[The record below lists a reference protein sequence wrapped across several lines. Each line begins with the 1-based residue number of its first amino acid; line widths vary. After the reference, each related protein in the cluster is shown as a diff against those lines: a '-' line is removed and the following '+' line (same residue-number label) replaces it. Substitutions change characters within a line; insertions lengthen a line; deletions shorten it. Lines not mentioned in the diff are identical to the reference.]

1 MKKFGLILA
10 VCLAFVGIYGAHADT
25 VGDATRAAIRRTSS
39 NSQTISSR
47 QNTNKPA
54 IVTTSRGNNVTATQ
68 TNQNVRGRG
77 TKTQNRTQNVTE
89 RTTGATARNTGN
101 VVSRAMAGSAASRTT
116 TPTTRTVAPKSTTRT
131 AKTTGTAT
139 SNSRAI
145 SRAATTGA
153 VTRDDILNRNYS
165 KCKTVFFDCMDE
177 FCANKDAQLKRCAC
191 SSRINEFD
199 SIKKQLD
206 KVEDK
211 MLDFNQRLLTVNMEK
226 EDAAALSV
234 ATEGETTYLSTKDNS
249 DSKKTLDAI
258 AKKLNTSFDTSN
270 FNNDLNVLSWSLDI
284 DAAFDDVDSLRG
296 ASTTTKTGTALY
308 SAALPVCR
316 QMAAEVCAESDI
328 SLAEGGYQALI
339 EQDCNAVS
347 KTYSAQTAQARSKVL
362 EGSALLDMSRLDV
375 YQKRNSDDI
384 LTCKKKMLDM
394 LTDSTVCG
402 EDLGNCLDITGQ
414 YINPSTGE
422 VFLTPKLSDL
432 GTLLTRPSDGATWTS
447 TGKNSA
453 FVAYLDSKKKFLEPA
468 TEHCQVIADDIWDAF
483 VEDALAQ
490 IKLAQDK
497 KLDDVRQSCTI
508 LTAQCL
514 SAATESIKEFDSRAL
529 STFGVTANKTANAL
543 CNDVIT
549 SCTALLN
556 TTNDGGDTWESGIT
570 GIQIETTYETLMQTC
585 RQVGR
590 ACIIQVCTS
599 TSGNFG
605 LCENISTSVNRKT
618 IINREAC
625 WNEVKEC
632 IANVADNDTDRYYI
646 LKNIITNHVKNGSTS
661 SKDSPTSSFS
671 FYKQMYG
678 SPYITQNND
687 NYANN
692 IEMCIAINQQTEDSA
707 YNNCIYDIC
716 TDDCR
721 DAGTPETLAKCWTCR
736 FAERI
741 WGNCEV
747 APNTDLNRSLIPDG
761 DTYKEKSQHNQIKS
775 VTDGEEQSLLYWFAV
790 NTGTETLVD
799 SCRDTSCPAGYH
811 ATGTNGICQK
821 DSDMCLAGPGFNNN
835 NETRTTCTGDDKIS
849 PIGTSSDYISCI
861 CCITRDS
868 AGNCCA
874 SGKTVRET
882 LGAPFDNTTVDFCVE
897 NENSLV
903 ITEPYTDNNNRW
915 HVLICDGGTISVNND
930 ILACSGT
937 LVDVWIST
945 SDEPYNPYNF
955 YYYSPTNPNFVI
967 NQIDTLVVENNAPLK
982 YTWLTNDIDNYGD
995 IPEFCSK
1002 TEGVTIGHCVDH
1014 QEGKTISNPLHWM
1027 VRYPSN

>member
-10 VCLAFVGIYGAHADT
+10 VCLAFIGIYGAHADDI
-25 VGDATRAAIRRTSS
+25 GDAARATIRRASS
-39 NSQTISSR
+39 NTPVTTSR
-47 QNTNKPA
+47 QKLNNSA
-54 IVTTSRGNNVTATQ
+54 VVTTSRGNT
-68 TNQNVRGRG
+68 TNTTHTTQNVRGRG
-77 TKTQNRTQNVTE
+77 TTTQNRVQNVTE

-101 VVSRAMAGSAASRTT
+101 VVSRAVAGSAASRTT
-116 TPTTRTVAPKSTTRT
+116 TPTTRTVTQSTTSRT
-131 AKTTGTAT
+131 AKATGTT
-139 SNSRAI
+139 KSNSRAV
-145 SRAATTGA
+145 SRAATNGT
-153 VTRDDILNRNYS
+153 VTRDDVLNRNYS

-199 SIKKQLD
+199 SIKKQLE

-211 MLDFNQRLLTVNMEK
+211 MLDFTQRLLTVNMEK

-234 ATEGETTYLSTKDNS
+234 ATEGETAYLSTKDNS

-284 DAAFDDVDSLRG
+284 DSAFDNVDSLRG

-362 EGSALLDMSRLDV
+362 EGGALLDMSRLDI

-402 EDLGNCLDITGQ
+402 ENLSKCLDTTGQ
-414 YINPSTGE
+414 YIDPSTGE
-422 VFLTPKLSDL
+422 VFLTPKLSNL
-432 GTLLTRPSDGATWTS
+432 GALLTRPDDGSTWSS
-447 TGKNSA
+447 TAKNSA
-453 FVAYLDSKKKFLEPA
+453 FVSYLDSKKKFLEPA
-468 TEHCQVIADDIWDAF
+468 TEHCQVIADDVWNSFI
-483 VEDALAQ
+483 EDALAQ

-497 KLDDVRQSCTI
+497 KLDEVRQSCTI

-514 SAATESIKEFDSRAL
+514 SDATESIKQFDSRAL
-529 STFGVTANKTANAL
+529 STFGVDADKTANAM
-543 CNDVIT
+543 CSDIIA

-556 TTNDGGDTWESGIT
+556 TTNNDGDGDTWESGIT
-570 GIQIETTYETLMQTC
+570 GTQIATTYETLMQTC
-585 RQVGR
+585 RQVGQ
-590 ACIIQVCTS
+590 ACIIQLCKS

-646 LKNIITNHVKNGSTS
+646 LKNIITNHVKNGSTLS
-661 SKDSPTSSFS
+661 EDSPTSGFS

-678 SPYITQNND
+678 SPYITQNNN

-692 IEMCIAINQQTEDSA
+692 RQMCIAINKQSENSEYSA

-716 TDDCR
+716 ADDCENASTDDK
-721 DAGTPETLAKCWTCR
+721 LAQCWTCR

-747 APNTDLNRSLIPDG
+747 APTTDLQTKFVQKTDAETHS
-761 DTYKEKSQHNQIKS
+761 TYTEEQSEHNYIKK
-775 VTDGEEQSLLYWFAV
+775 VTNDQDQSLLYWFAV
-790 NTGTETLVD
+790 NTGTDKESK
-799 SCRDTSCPAGYH
+799 SCFDTSCPVGYQLSN
-811 ATGTNGICQK
+811 GTCVK
-821 DSDMCLAGPGFNNN
+821 TTDMCVTNNTYYVAAGS
-835 NETRTTCTGDDKIS
+835 EQRTTCNGDDLIF
-849 PIGTSSDYISCI
+849 PTGTSSIVVPCL
-861 CCITRDS
+861 CCAARDS

-874 SGKTVRET
+874 SGATISET
-882 LGAPFDNTTVDFCVE
+882 LGDPFNTTVKFCVSTKQTGAT
-897 NENSLV
+897 NYSGQGIV
-903 ITEPYTDNNNRW
+903 ITEPYQDTTTNQRW
-915 HVLICDGGTISVNND
+915 HVLICDGGTISVDGDFVN
-930 ILACSGT
+930 CSGT
-937 LVDVWIST
+937 LVDVLIQA
-945 SDEPYNPYNF
+945 ENNRYKF
-955 YYYSPTNPNFVI
+955 YYYSPTSDNFVT
-967 NQIDTLVVENNAPLK
+967 NVIDTTVVDSNDNPVSC
-982 YTWLTNDIDNYGD
+982 TWRKDDTTGTYGTWNGAS
-995 IPEFCSK
+995 ECSSPTK
-1002 TEGVTIGHCVDH
+1002 
-1014 QEGKTISNPLHWM
+1014 WM
-1027 VRYPSN
+1027 VRY